1 MCIVRHMQRTCN
13 LGWPLSVPKPGK
25 LDAMQVTLPLRED
38 SGSAASP
45 HGETPASEP
54 RLSPEERSGRRF
66 SIFLWVVSTVFAL
79 SYTAV

>member
-1 MCIVRHMQRTCN
+1 
-13 LGWPLSVPKPGK
+13 
-25 LDAMQVTLPLRED
+25 MQVTLPLRED
-38 SGSAASP
+38 FGSAASP

-66 SIFLWVVSTVFAL
+66 SFFLWVVSTVFAL